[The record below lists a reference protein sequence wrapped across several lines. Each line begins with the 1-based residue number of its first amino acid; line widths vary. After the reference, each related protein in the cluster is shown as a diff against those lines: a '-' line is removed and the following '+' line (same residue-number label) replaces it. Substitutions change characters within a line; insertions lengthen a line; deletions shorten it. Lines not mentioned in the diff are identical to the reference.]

1 MDFLWLMSCAGTS
14 LGIERSGLKQ
24 VYTISH
30 IKNVILTD
38 DKKQFKAQAEIPAY
52 NM

>member
-1 MDFLWLMSCAGTS
+1 MCTGTA

-38 DKKQFKAQAEIPAY
+38 DKKKKQFKAQAEIPAY